1 MSLNTIRKKVV
12 AYFAKSPFSTL
23 CIMALSFLGFGYFS
37 FNLFFL
43 FQSNIVLIKSFGLL
57 ALQEGAAI
65 QFLMIVL
72 NTFMSVI
79 FYTIWKICERL
90 LVDWFLRK

>member
-1 MSLNTIRKKVV
+1 MKANIV
-12 AYFAKSPFSTL
+12 AYFTRSPFSTL
-23 CIMALSFLGFGYFS
+23 CIMALSFLFFGYFS

-57 ALQEGAAI
+57 ALKEGAAI
-65 QFLMIVL
+65 QLLMIVF

-79 FYTIWKICERL
+79 FYTLWKICERL
-90 LVDWFLRK
+90 LVDWFLNKKRVKV